1 MGDDHRQRKYSKGM
15 EKEKKQAMNAIKS
28 TLNNLILER
37 GSFKSKDGK
46 DMWSYFIHGY
56 ALGREVN
63 IDFVASDQGG
73 YDVLD
78 LLFSLEKDVKVVMQ
92 DAVMTD
98 DKGRDTHYTV
108 YEAQVQDDDGNVYS
122 YKIKPSRNSDK
133 SYLDFFLTELAKREN
148 GGDNKVA

>member
-1 MGDDHRQRKYSKGM
+1 MGDDHRQRKYSKSM

-98 DKGRDTHYTV
+98 DKGRDTHYQ
-108 YEAQVQDDDGNVYS
+108 ERHR
-122 YKIKPSRNSDK
+122 IER
-133 SYLDFFLTELAKREN
+133 L
-148 GGDNKVA
+148 

>member
-1 MGDDHRQRKYSKGM
+1 MAN
-15 EKEKKQAMNAIKS
+15 EKVMTNEKKAIRS
-28 TLNNLILER
+28 TLGNLILER
-37 GSFKSKDGK
+37 GTFKSKDGK
-46 DMWSYFIHGY
+46 DMWSYYIHGY
-56 ALGREVN
+56 ALGREIH

-78 LLFSLEKDVKVVMQ
+78 LMFSLGKDVNVVMQ

-98 DKGRDTHYTV
+98 EKGRETRYTV
-108 YEAQVQDDDGNVYS
+108 YEAQVKDDDGNVYS

-148 GGDNKVA
+148 GGDKQIA